1 MKGTERLQKHV
12 ITQIDHS
19 KVLLQKMKGCVCV
32 KKRLQHV
39 SQRDTSKVVSLS
51 EICEESPKNANHTDL
66 LFVTGQIITYN
77 KNKSSI
83 CQSLRTFNNIILS
96 LIKIHTRFIL
106 RLFVLRCRILL
117 FRKTYYQN
125 MIQYIYIYDNA
136 NIFSFFSILSIQQ
149 HAQNR
154 TWTFFS
160 RRTSISPSSANPI
173 YSSCNSQVIHTNKLN
188 TTHQTHTHSHINTI
202 QVKYWTIPQ
211 HQRKLRTIPKRRK
224 ERLRLRFRKKDRMRI
239 SRIWT

>member
-1 MKGTERLQKHV
+1 MCGGWYIEDVCEDFLLTTNPFSILILFLHPRNTILFNYENIPSSINRRHNDEMKGTERLQKHV

-83 CQSLRTFNNIILS
+83 CQSLRTFNNKKNIILS
-96 LIKIHTRFIL
+96 PIKIHTRVFL
-106 RLFVLRCRILL
+106 RLFVLRCRI
-117 FRKTYYQN
+117 FPKTYDQN
-125 MIQYIYIYDNA
+125 MIQNIYI
-136 NIFSFFSILSIQQ
+136 
-149 HAQNR
+149 
-154 TWTFFS
+154 
-160 RRTSISPSSANPI
+160 
-173 YSSCNSQVIHTNKLN
+173 
-188 TTHQTHTHSHINTI
+188 
-202 QVKYWTIPQ
+202 
-211 HQRKLRTIPKRRK
+211 
-224 ERLRLRFRKKDRMRI
+224 
-239 SRIWT
+239 

>member
-117 FRKTYYQN
+117 FPKTYYQN

-136 NIFSFFSILSIQQ
+136 NIFSFFFNSL
-149 HAQNR
+149 NPTTR
-154 TWTFFS
+154 TKQDMDFLLAENVNFSFFCK
-160 RRTSISPSSANPI
+160 P
-173 YSSCNSQVIHTNKLN
+173 YLLKLQFPGN
-188 TTHQTHTHSHINTI
+188 TH
-202 QVKYWTIPQ
+202 
-211 HQRKLRTIPKRRK
+211 
-224 ERLRLRFRKKDRMRI
+224 
-239 SRIWT
+239 